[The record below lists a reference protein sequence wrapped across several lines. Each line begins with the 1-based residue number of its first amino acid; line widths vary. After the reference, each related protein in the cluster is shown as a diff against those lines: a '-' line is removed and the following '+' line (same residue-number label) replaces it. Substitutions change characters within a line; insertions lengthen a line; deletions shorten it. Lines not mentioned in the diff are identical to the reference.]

1 MSKEERKKARQ
12 WAKINLPEYGKLYT
26 IEIVQFKEIK
36 YCRSDVK
43 SITGKPHIDADFLY
57 NQIPNLPELLKD
69 AIYLGTS
76 PDDEKHSEI
85 ILWLYFSFEINSKP
99 SYFNIMQTKKGE
111 FRIHSISDEKG
122 FDKDKI
128 KNKV

>member
-12 WAKINLPEYGKLYT
+12 WAKLNLPEYGKFYIT
-26 IEIVQFKEIK
+26 GIVQFKVIK

-43 SITGKPHIDADFLY
+43 TITGKPHIDADFLY
-57 NQIPNLPELLKD
+57 KQIPNLPELLKD
-69 AIYLGTS
+69 AVYLGSS
-76 PDDEKHSEI
+76 PDDDKHSEI
-85 ILWLYFSFEINSKP
+85 ILWHYLSFEINNKP

-111 FRIHSISDEKG
+111 FRIHSISDENG